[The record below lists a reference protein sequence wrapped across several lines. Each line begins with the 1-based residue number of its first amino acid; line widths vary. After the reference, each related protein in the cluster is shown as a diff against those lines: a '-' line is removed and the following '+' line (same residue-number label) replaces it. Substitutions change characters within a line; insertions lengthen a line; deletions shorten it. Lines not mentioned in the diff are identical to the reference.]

1 MPRRSRLK
9 TADHFLE
16 DWNKVVQVVEI
27 MRSSMIDT
35 FTDDIGQLDFSRSAM
50 GCVVFSF
57 QLWFLL
63 QTLALPSSQL
73 WIIRSGMSS
82 RGAAKKFL
90 RAVELQ
96 AQRQQKKRF
105 VSKGNSSS
113 QSPNFAWHCLQV
125 FCGWTKTDCHN
136 SGSSS
141 TKLPWASGKAQPSSE
156 PEPLNSNFRFL
167 FEDIRELNVFVSQST
182 SLWLSP
188 GVPTS
193 KGPERVPDCS
203 CRNVISRT
211 M

>member
-1 MPRRSRLK
+1 MPRRSSLK

-50 GCVVFSF
+50 GCVVFTF
-57 QLWFLL
+57 HLWFLL

-105 VSKGNSSS
+105 LSKGNSSS

-125 FCGWTKTDCHN
+125 FCGWTETDCHN

-141 TKLPWASGKAQPSSE
+141 TKLPWASRKAQPSSE
-156 PEPLNSNFRFL
+156 PKPLNSNFKFFL
-167 FEDIRELNVFVSQST
+167 KTLENWSYL
-182 SLWLSP
+182 
-188 GVPTS
+188 
-193 KGPERVPDCS
+193 
-203 CRNVISRT
+203 
-211 M
+211 